1 MIYIYVLLLEN
12 SKYYIGKTSNPKF
25 RIENHFDNNGAEWT
39 KMHKPIKVLKIIPN
53 CDNYDEDK
61 YTLKY
66 MDKYGIDNVRGGSYT
81 SIILNNSIKNH
92 LINISNNAN
101 NRCFKCGKQGH
112 FAKDC
117 NYDDDDYSYND
128 EKNNNDSDNDSDN
141 DNDSYSDDDNDN
153 YSDDDNDDKYSN
165 HICFRC
171 GRNGHYASSCYAS
184 KHIKGYNL
192 K

>member
-92 LINISNNAN
+92 LIKISNNAN

-128 EKNNNDSDNDSDN
+128 EKNNNDSDNDN
-141 DNDSYSDDDNDN
+141 DNDSDNDSDNDN